1 MILCKLINE
10 YKIYNLRF
18 TMAKIKR
25 IGVLTSGG
33 DAPGMNAAI
42 RAVTRGAIF
51 NNLEVYG
58 IRMGY
63 EGMIN
68 GDIIE
73 LQSQDVSGIIQKGGT
88 ILKTA
93 RSAAFRT
100 PEGRKQAF
108 ENLKKF
114 EIDGIVVIGG
124 DGSFT
129 GASILSQEYD
139 IPVIG
144 IPGTIDN
151 DLFGTDYTI
160 GYDTCLNTV
169 VEAVDKIRDT
179 ASSHNR
185 IFFVEVMGRDA
196 GFVALEGGIASGA
209 EVIMIPEVKNQMV
222 ELREFLSKRAKLNKS
237 SIIIVAEGDDEGNA
251 YEIAKSVEPEFPQFD
266 IRVTI
271 LGHIQRGGPPSCYD
285 RVSASRMGIAS
296 IEALLDDQ
304 KSIMIGLSH
313 GQIVHV
319 PLNKTIKTYKGV
331 PKGLLD
337 VAHILAL

>member
-1 MILCKLINE
+1 
-10 YKIYNLRF
+10 
-18 TMAKIKR
+18 MAKISK

-42 RAVTRGAIF
+42 RAVTRAAIY
-51 NNLEVYG
+51 NNKEVYG
-58 IRMGY
+58 IRRGY
-63 EGMIN
+63 EGMID
-68 GDIIE
+68 GDIVR
-73 LQSQDVSGIIQKGGT
+73 LLSSDVSGIIQKGGT

-93 RSAAFRT
+93 RSARFRT

-108 ENLKKF
+108 ENLEKF
-114 EIDGIVVIGG
+114 GIDGIVVIGG

-151 DLFGTDYTI
+151 DLYGTDYTI

-169 VEAVDKIRDT
+169 VDAVDKIRDT

-196 GFVALEGGIASGA
+196 GFVALESGIATGA
-209 EVIMIPEVKNQMV
+209 EVIMIPEVKNQLQ
-222 ELREFLSKRAKLNKS
+222 ELRDFLSQRAKSNKS
-237 SIIIVAEGDDEGNA
+237 SIIIVTEGDDEGNA
-251 YEIAKSVEPEFPQFD
+251 QEISEKVRPEFPQFD
-266 IRVTI
+266 IRLTI
-271 LGHIQRGGPPSCYD
+271 LGHIQRGGSPTCYD
-285 RVSASRMGIAS
+285 RVSASKMGVAAV
-296 IEALLDDQ
+296 EALLDDQ
-304 KSIMIGLSH
+304 KSIMVGLNH

-319 PLNKTIKTYKGV
+319 PLSKTVKMHKGV
-331 PKGLLD
+331 PKSLLD
-337 VAHILAL
+337 VAHTLSI

>member
-1 MILCKLINE
+1 MTKIN
-10 YKIYNLRF
+10 K
-18 TMAKIKR
+18 

-42 RAVTRGAIF
+42 RAVTRAAIYS
-51 NNLEVYG
+51 NKEVYG
-58 IRMGY
+58 IRRGY
-63 EGMIN
+63 EGMID
-68 GDIIE
+68 GDIVR
-73 LQSQDVSGIIQKGGT
+73 LLSSDVSGIIQKGGT

-93 RSAAFRT
+93 RSARFRT

-108 ENLKKF
+108 ENLEKF
-114 EIDGIVVIGG
+114 GIDGIVVIGG

-151 DLFGTDYTI
+151 DLYGTDYTI
-160 GYDTCLNTV
+160 GYDTALNTV
-169 VEAVDKIRDT
+169 IEAVDKIRDT

-185 IFFVEVMGRDA
+185 IFFVEVMGREA
-196 GFVALEGGIASGA
+196 GFVALESGIATGA
-209 EVIMIPEVKNQMV
+209 EVIMIPEVKNQLQ
-222 ELREFLSKRAKLNKS
+222 ELREFLSQRAKSNKS

-251 YEIAKSVEPEFPQFD
+251 AEIAQKVQPEFPQFD
-266 IRVTI
+266 IRITN
-271 LGHIQRGGPPSCYD
+271 LGHIQRGGSPSCYD
-285 RVSASRMGIAS
+285 RVSASRMGVAA

-319 PLNKTIKTYKGV
+319 PLSKTVKMHKGV
-331 PKGLLD
+331 SKNLLE
-337 VAHILAL
+337 VAHTLSI